1 MAKGRLVL
9 QNLGAGV
16 SAWIGQPAG
25 RGVANSGVV
34 VEADGV
40 TVVDTLIGGSR
51 TEACAAAIEALG
63 PPVRR
68 VVLTSSHVP
77 YVGGVGRYRLAAVYG
92 TRQISAHLDQPPN
105 VDGYRR
111 LYPDMAHEFDDMKT
125 RAVSHVV
132 TDAAWLT
139 PAVIA
144 VPTTGQIEQNLVVQ
158 VPGAGVVFAGAM
170 CSFGVTP
177 LAFDGDPAAWAD
189 ALDAI
194 TGFGE
199 IIVPGQ
205 GPVGRATDVARLQ
218 DYLRACVDARGDTRR
233 LGAGPWESWSCREFD
248 AVNVERAAMLAD
260 GDRGLPP
267 SMRPLL
273 GMD

>member
-1 MAKGRLVL
+1 VL
-9 QNLGAGV
+9 QNLATGV
-16 SAWIGQPAG
+16 SAWIGEPAG
-25 RGVANSGVV
+25 RGVTNAGVV

-40 TVVDTLIGGSR
+40 TVIDTLIGGTR

-77 YVGGVGRYRLAAVYG
+77 YVGGSGRFRLAAVYG

-111 LYPDMAHEFDDMKT
+111 LYPDVAHEFDDLKT
-125 RAVSHVV
+125 RTVSHVV

-144 VPTTGQIEQNLVVQ
+144 VPTAGQIEQNLVVQ

-170 CSFGVTP
+170 CSFAVTP

-189 ALDAI
+189 ALDVI
-194 TGFGE
+194 VGLGDV
-199 IIVPGQ
+199 IVPGQ
-205 GPVGRATDVARLQ
+205 GPVGDAGDVADLQ
-218 DYLRACVDARGDTRR
+218 EYLRACVDARGDVGR
-233 LGAGPWESWSCREFD
+233 LGAGPWERWACREFD
-248 AVNVERAAMLAD
+248 AVNVERAAMVAA
-260 GDRGLPP
+260 GDRGVPP

-273 GMD
+273 GLD

>member
-1 MAKGRLVL
+1 ML
-9 QNLGAGV
+9 QSVATGV
-16 SAWIGQPAG
+16 SVWLGQPAG
-25 RGVANSGVV
+25 RGVTNAGIV
-34 VEADGV
+34 VEADGL

-77 YVGGVGRYRLAAVYG
+77 YVGGAARFRLAAIYG

-105 VDGYRR
+105 LPGYRR
-111 LYPDMAHEFDDMKT
+111 LYPDVAHEFDDMPT

-139 PAVIA
+139 PVVIA

-177 LAFDGDPAAWAD
+177 LAFDGDPAAWAE
-189 ALDAI
+189 ALDRVVELGAV
-194 TGFGE
+194 
-199 IIVPGQ
+199 IVPGQ
-205 GPVGRATDVARLQ
+205 GPIGSAGDVELLQ
-218 DYLRACVDARGDTRR
+218 EYLRACVDARGDVRR
-233 LGAGPWESWSCREFD
+233 LGAGPWDRWACREFD
-248 AVNVERAAMLAD
+248 AVNIERAAMLAD
-260 GDRGLPP
+260 GDRTVPP
-267 SMRPLL
+267 SMRQLL
-273 GMD
+273 GIE

>member
-1 MAKGRLVL
+1 VL
-9 QNLGAGV
+9 QNVATGV
-16 SAWIGQPAG
+16 SAWIGQPLG
-25 RGVANSGVV
+25 RGVTNAGVV
-34 VEADGV
+34 IEADGI
-40 TVVDTLIGGSR
+40 TVIDTLIGGAR
-51 TEACAAAIEALG
+51 TEACAAEIEALG

-68 VVLTSSHVP
+68 LVLTSSHVP
-77 YVGGVGRYRLAAVYG
+77 YVGGSNRFRLAAVYG

-111 LYPDMAHEFDDMKT
+111 LYPDIAGVFDELHT
-125 RAVSHVV
+125 RPVSHVV
-132 TDAAWLT
+132 TEAAWLT

-144 VPTTGQIEQNLVVQ
+144 VPTTGQIAQNLVVQ

-189 ALDAI
+189 ALDTI
-194 TGFGE
+194 VGFGDV
-199 IIVPGQ
+199 IVPGQ
-205 GPVGRATDVARLQ
+205 GPIGGAAEVALLQ
-218 DYLRACVDARGDTRR
+218 DYLRACVDARGDVGLLR
-233 LGAGPWESWSCREFD
+233 AGPWDEWSCREFD

-273 GMD
+273 GIG

>member
-1 MAKGRLVL
+1 ML
-9 QNLGAGV
+9 QNVATGV
-16 SAWIGQPAG
+16 FAWVGEPAG
-25 RGVANSGVV
+25 RGVANVGVV
-34 VEADGV
+34 VEADGI
-40 TVVDTLIGGSR
+40 TVIDTMIGGAR
-51 TEACAAAIEALG
+51 TEAGASAIEALG

-77 YVGGVGRYRLAAVYG
+77 YVGGLGRFRLAAVYG

-105 VDGYRR
+105 VEGYRH
-111 LYPDMAHEFDDMKT
+111 LYPDIAHEFDDMSA

-144 VPTTGQIEQNLVVQ
+144 VPTAGQIEQNLVVQ

-194 TGFGE
+194 AGYGE

-205 GPVGRATDVARLQ
+205 GAIGTRADVAALQ
-218 DYLRACVDARGDTRR
+218 DYLRACVDANGDPRR
-233 LGAGPWESWSCREFD
+233 LGAGPWDRWACREFD
-248 AVNVERAAMLAD
+248 VVNVERAAMLAD
-260 GDRGLPP
+260 GDRGVPP
-267 SMRPLL
+267 SMLALL
-273 GMD
+273 GRD

>member
-1 MAKGRLVL
+1 VL
-9 QNLGAGV
+9 QNLATGV
-16 SAWIGQPAG
+16 SAWIGRPAG
-25 RGVANSGVV
+25 RGVTNAGVV
-34 VEADGV
+34 VEADGI
-40 TVVDTLIGGSR
+40 TVIDTLIGGSR
-51 TEACAAAIEALG
+51 TDACAAAIEALG

-68 VVLTSSHVP
+68 VVLSSSHVP
-77 YVGGVGRYRLAAVYG
+77 YVGGAGRFRLAAIYG

-105 VDGYRR
+105 IAGYRR
-111 LYPDMAHEFDDMKT
+111 LYPDVAHEFDDLPT
-125 RAVSHVV
+125 RPVSHVV

-189 ALDAI
+189 ALDALVAL
-194 TGFGE
+194 GE
-199 IIVPGQ
+199 TIVPGQ
-205 GPVGRATDVARLQ
+205 GPVGTHAEVGILQ
-218 DYLRACVDARGDTRR
+218 QYLRACVDARGDVRG
-233 LGAGPWESWSCREFD
+233 LGGGPWDQWACREFD

-260 GDRGLPP
+260 GDRAVPP
-267 SMRPLL
+267 SMRLLL
-273 GMD
+273 GLD

>member
-1 MAKGRLVL
+1 L
-9 QNLGAGV
+9 
-16 SAWIGQPAG
+16 G
-25 RGVANSGVV
+25 RGVTNAGVV
-34 VEADGV
+34 VESDGV
-40 TVVDTLIGGSR
+40 TVIDTLIGGTR

-77 YVGGVGRYRLAAVYG
+77 YVGGAGRFRLAAVYG

-105 VDGYRR
+105 IDGYRR
-111 LYPDMAHEFDDMKT
+111 LYPDVADQFDDMAA

-139 PAVIA
+139 PAIIA

-158 VPGAGVVFAGAM
+158 VPGASVVFAGAM
-170 CSFGVTP
+170 CSFGVRP

-189 ALDAI
+189 ALDRIVELGA
-194 TGFGE
+194 

-205 GPVGRATDVARLQ
+205 GPVGTAAEVRVLQ
-218 DYLRACVDARGDTRR
+218 QYLRACVAAAGDVRR
-233 LGAGPWESWSCREFD
+233 LDSGPWNRWACPEFD
-248 AVNVERAAMLAD
+248 VVNVERAALIAS
-260 GDRGLPP
+260 GEREVPP

-273 GMD
+273 GID

>member
-1 MAKGRLVL
+1 ML
-9 QNLGAGV
+9 QNVATGV
-16 SAWIGQPAG
+16 SAWIGEPAG
-25 RGVANSGVV
+25 RGVANAGIV
-34 VEADGV
+34 VEGDGI

-51 TEACAAAIEALG
+51 TEACAQAIDALG

-77 YVGGVGRYRLAAVYG
+77 YVGGLGRFRLAAVYG

-105 VDGYRR
+105 VEGYRR
-111 LYPDMAHEFDDMKT
+111 LYPDIAHEFDDMAA

-144 VPTTGQIEQNLVVQ
+144 VPSSGQIEQNLVVQ
-158 VPGAGVVFAGAM
+158 VPGAGVVFAGAL

-177 LAFDGDPAAWAD
+177 LAFDGDPGAWAD
-189 ALDAI
+189 ALDAVM
-194 TGFGE
+194 GFGE
-199 IIVPGQ
+199 IVVPGQ
-205 GPVGRATDVARLQ
+205 GPVGAHADVVVLQ
-218 DYLRACVDARGDTRR
+218 DYLRACVDAHGDPRR
-233 LGAGPWESWSCREFD
+233 LRAGPWDRWACREFD

-260 GDRGLPP
+260 GDRGVPP

-273 GMD
+273 GLD

>member
-1 MAKGRLVL
+1 VL
-9 QNLGAGV
+9 QNVATGV
-16 SAWIGQPAG
+16 SAWIGEPAG
-25 RGVANSGVV
+25 RGVTNTGVV

-40 TVVDTLIGGSR
+40 TVIDTLIGGAR

-68 VVLTSSHVP
+68 VILTSSHVP
-77 YVGGVGRYRLAAVYG
+77 YVGGSGRYRLAAVYG

-111 LYPDMAHEFDDMKT
+111 LYPDVAHEFDDMKT

-144 VPTTGQIEQNLVVQ
+144 IPTTGQIEQNLVVQ

-177 LAFDGDPAAWAD
+177 LAFDGDLAAWAD

-194 TGFGE
+194 VGYGE
-199 IIVPGQ
+199 VIVPGQ
-205 GPVGRATDVARLQ
+205 GPAGGAADVALLQ
-218 DYLRACVDARGDTRR
+218 DYLRACVDAHGDPRR
-233 LGAGPWESWSCREFD
+233 LAAGPWERWACREFD

-260 GDRGLPP
+260 GDRGVPP
-267 SMRPLL
+267 SMRQLL
-273 GMD
+273 GMA

>member
-1 MAKGRLVL
+1 VTNA
-9 QNLGAGV
+9 
-16 SAWIGQPAG
+16 
-25 RGVANSGVV
+25 GVV
-34 VEADGV
+34 VEADGL
-40 TVVDTLIGGSR
+40 TLIDTLIGGSR
-51 TEACAAAIEALG
+51 TEAYATAIEAIG

-77 YVGGVGRYRLAAVYG
+77 YVGGAGRFRLAAVYG

-105 VDGYRR
+105 IAGYRR
-111 LYPDMAHEFDDMKT
+111 LYPDVAHEFDDMPA

-139 PAVIA
+139 PVVIA

-177 LAFDGDPAAWAD
+177 LAFDGDPAAWAL
-189 ALDAI
+189 ALDRVVELGA
-194 TGFGE
+194 

-205 GPVGRATDVARLQ
+205 GPVGSATDVESLQ
-218 DYLRACVDARGDTRR
+218 QYLRACVDARGDARR
-233 LGAGPWESWSCREFD
+233 IGAGPWDRWACREFD

-260 GDRGLPP
+260 GDRSVPP

-273 GMD
+273 GIE